1 MENNWKIWLFYDIKF
16 CTQQAVPFTGAD
28 DADADFLL
36 PLTNFLTADNA
47 AGA

>member
-1 MENNWKIWLFYDIKF
+1 LARINYA
-16 CTQQAVPFTGAD
+16 QQAVAFTGAD

-47 AGA
+47 AGG